1 MRPTRIRE
9 IKMKKTLLVVSAL
22 SVALASQAQILKPKS
37 ELVGIGDPAPV
48 MFTCDGKGRM
58 YNYLD
63 TDEKRVK
70 IYDENL
76 DVEKEFDLVLPNME
90 TYAVTKYREPL
101 WKNMSQFDKVV
112 DHTVYPDVNHA
123 VYPTA
128 VENMTVDLIRDDMNF
143 LCRNI
148 YNGEPLF
155 GKEAVITETS
165 RTATSVSF
173 DISVNK
179 DSLELSWD
187 YNGKLTG
194 HYYIGQITYSLVDSL
209 ALSGDRQ
216 QCGKYSGTLKY
227 YGSSLTGAW
236 KEAPEKSD
244 VRSFDVSAL
253 VLRYYDM
260 TSPYECSNFYI
271 TQNLFNADK
280 AYEYVVPICQQSVE
294 RTNETDRDGD
304 GEVDQIVTWYDYACP
319 GFKIMQDN
327 GNVVAT
333 VMFDEGYILNRYDRH
348 LSFVHFENKNYIV
361 AEVMKTGSD
370 DKTESASIFYAITP
384 GDAASIK
391 AVRTERTG
399 LKATPELARKNEMVV
414 VDFRGIENAKLLSV
428 VNGNGQTVM
437 QTPVAN
443 GQTSYRLN
451 TSNLPAGLYVVKV
464 DNGKRMT
471 ESCKIVVR

>member
-1 MRPTRIRE
+1 
-9 IKMKKTLLVVSAL
+9 MKKTLLVVSAL

-37 ELVGIGDPAPV
+37 ELGDMRSPV
-48 MFTCDGKGRM
+48 PVPGMFTCDGKSRM
-58 YNYLD
+58 SNYLHG
-63 TDEKRVK
+63 EKSVK

-76 DVEKEFDLVLPNME
+76 DVEKEFDLVLPNVE

-101 WKNMSQFDKVV
+101 WKNMPQFDKVV
-112 DHTVYPDVNHA
+112 DFAIDPIAIEDM
-123 VYPTA
+123 TA
-128 VENMTVDLIRDDMNF
+128 DRIRDLRTNDGYYV
-143 LCRNI
+143 L
-148 YNGEPLF
+148 L

-179 DSLELSWD
+179 DSLELSTD

-194 HYYIGQITYSLVDSL
+194 HYYIGKITYSLVDTL
-209 ALSGDRQ
+209 LLNGDRQ
-216 QCGKYSGTLKY
+216 QFGKYSGTLKY

-244 VRSFDVSAL
+244 VRSFDVEAL
-253 VLRYYDM
+253 DLMYSDM
-260 TSPYECSNFYI
+260 VSPCEESYFLI

-294 RTNETDRDGD
+294 GTNETDLDGD
-304 GEVDQIVTWYDYACP
+304 GEVDQIVTWYGYACP

-333 VMFDEGYILNRYDRH
+333 VMFDEGYILNRYDRY
-348 LSFVHFENKNYIV
+348 LNFVHFENKNYIV
-361 AEVMKTGSD
+361 ANVQKTGSD
-370 DKTESASIFYAITP
+370 GETEHASIFYAIAP

-414 VDFRGIENAKLLSV
+414 VDFSTIENAKLLSV

-437 QTPVAN
+437 QVPVAN

>member
-37 ELVGIGDPAPV
+37 VLGDMKVPV
-48 MFTCDGKGRM
+48 SVPGMFTCDGKSRM
-58 YNYLD
+58 SNYLD
-63 TDEKRVK
+63 YNEKNVK
-70 IYDENL
+70 VYNEDLE
-76 DVEKEFDLVLPNME
+76 VEKEFDLVLPNAQS
-90 TYAVTKYREPL
+90 YAVTKYRELL
-101 WKNMSQFDKVV
+101 WKNMPQFDKVV
-112 DHTVYPDVNHA
+112 DYAGDPIAIEKV
-123 VYPTA
+123 
-128 VENMTVDLIRDDMNF
+128 TVDLIRDMTELNE
-143 LCRNI
+143 
-148 YNGEPLF
+148 YYEPRKIF

-179 DSLELSWD
+179 DSLEVSKD

-194 HYYIGQITYSLVDSL
+194 HYYIGKITYTLGDTLVS
-209 ALSGDRQ
+209 SGDRVP
-216 QCGKYSGTLKY
+216 CGKYSGTLKY
-227 YGSSLTGAW
+227 YGPSLTGAW
-236 KEAPEKSD
+236 KEDPEKSD
-244 VRSFDVSAL
+244 ERSFEIRPINL
-253 VLRYYDM
+253 YYYDM
-260 TSPYECSNFYI
+260 ASLYDDGYFLI

-280 AYEYVVPICQQSVE
+280 AYEYVVPICQLSVE
-294 RTNETDRDGD
+294 RTVETDLDGD
-304 GEVDQIVTWYDYACP
+304 GEVDQITTWYGCDYP

-327 GNVVAT
+327 GNVFAT
-333 VMFDEGYILNRYDRH
+333 IMFDEGYRFNSYSMGTDQA
-348 LSFVHFENKNYIV
+348 LSLVHFENKDYIV
-361 AEVMKTGSD
+361 AEVEKTGSD
-370 DKTESASIFYAITP
+370 GKTESASIFYAITP
-384 GDAASIK
+384 GDASSIK

-399 LKATPELARKNEMVV
+399 LKATPEFARKNEMVV
-414 VDFRGIENAKLLSV
+414 VDFSTIENAKLLSV

>member
-1 MRPTRIRE
+1 MCPTRIRE

-37 ELVGIGDPAPV
+37 VLGDMSEPV
-48 MFTCDGKGRM
+48 AVPGMFTCDGKSRM
-58 YNYLD
+58 SNYLD
-63 TDEKRVK
+63 YDEKNVK
-70 IYDENL
+70 VYNEDLE
-76 DVEKEFDLVLPNME
+76 VEKEFDLVLPNAE
-90 TYAVTKYREPL
+90 TYAMTKYRELL
-101 WKNMSQFDKVV
+101 WKNMPQFDKVV
-112 DHTVYPDVNHA
+112 DYAGGPIAIEKV
-123 VYPTA
+123 
-128 VENMTVDLIRDDMNF
+128 TVDLIRDMAELNE
-143 LCRNI
+143 
-148 YNGEPLF
+148 YYEPRKIF

-179 DSLELSWD
+179 DSLEVSKD

-209 ALSGDRQ
+209 TLSGDRQ

-227 YGSSLTGAW
+227 YGPSLTGAW

-244 VRSFDVSAL
+244 VRSFEISPL
-253 VLRYYDM
+253 KLYYYDM
-260 TSPYECSNFYI
+260 ASLYDDGHFLI

-280 AYEYVVPICQQSVE
+280 AYEYVVPICQQSVV
-294 RTNETDRDGD
+294 RTEETDLDGD
-304 GEVDQIVTWYDYACP
+304 GEADQITTWYGCDYP

-333 VMFDEGYILNRYDRH
+333 IMLDEGYSLNTYD
-348 LSFVHFENKNYIV
+348 SDFTFVHFENKNYIV
-361 AEVMKTGSD
+361 ANVQKAGND
-370 DKTESASIFYAITP
+370 GKTEYASVFYAITP

-414 VDFRGIENAKLLSV
+414 VDFSTIENAKLLSV

-437 QTPVAN
+437 QVPVAN

>member
-9 IKMKKTLLVVSAL
+9 IKMEKTLLVVSAL
-22 SVALASQAQILKPKS
+22 SVALASQAQILKPES
-37 ELVGIGDPAPV
+37 VLGDMRVPV
-48 MFTCDGKGRM
+48 PVPGMFTCDGKSRM
-58 YNYLD
+58 SNYLD
-63 TDEKRVK
+63 YNEKNVK
-70 IYDENL
+70 VYNEDLE
-76 DVEKEFDLVLPNME
+76 VEKEFDLVLPNAQS
-90 TYAVTKYREPL
+90 YAVTKYREL
-101 WKNMSQFDKVV
+101 SWKNMPQFDLVV
-112 DHTVYPDVNHA
+112 DYEVNPYA
-123 VYPTA
+123 IEDATA
-128 VENMTVDLIRDDMNF
+128 DRIRNDMNY
-143 LCRNI
+143 LYGYSGN
-148 YNGEPLF
+148 PLF

-179 DSLELSWD
+179 DSLIVSTD

-194 HYYIGQITYSLVDSL
+194 HYYIGQITYSLVNSDSL
-209 ALSGDRQ
+209 RQ

-227 YGSSLTGAW
+227 YGPSLTGAW
-236 KEAPEKSD
+236 KEDPEKSNE
-244 VRSFDVSAL
+244 RSFEIRPL
-253 VLRYYDM
+253 KLHYYDM
-260 TSPYECSNFYI
+260 ASLYDGDHFLI

-294 RTNETDRDGD
+294 STTETDRDGD
-304 GEVDQIVTWYDYACP
+304 GEPDQIVTWYGCTYP

-333 VMFDEGYILNRYDRH
+333 IMLDEGYSLNTYD
-348 LSFVHFENKNYIV
+348 SDFTFVHFENKNYIV
-361 AEVMKTGSD
+361 ANVQKAGSD
-370 DKTESASIFYAITP
+370 GETEYASIFYAITP

-399 LKATPELARKNEMVV
+399 LKATPEFARKSEMVV

-437 QTPVAN
+437 QAPVAN

>member
-1 MRPTRIRE
+1 
-9 IKMKKTLLVVSAL
+9 MKKTLLVVSAL

-37 ELVGIGDPAPV
+37 ELGDMRSPV
-48 MFTCDGKGRM
+48 PVPGMFTCDGKSRM
-58 YNYLD
+58 SNYLD
-63 TDEKRVK
+63 HGEKSVK

-90 TYAVTKYREPL
+90 TYSVTKYRELL
-101 WKNMSQFDKVV
+101 WKNMPQFDMVV
-112 DHTVYPDVNHA
+112 DFVGS
-123 VYPTA
+123 PTA
-128 VENMTVDLIRDDMNF
+128 IENMTADQIRDNMNY
-143 LCRNI
+143 I
-148 YNGEPLF
+148 YGYENPDGLRGLF
-155 GKEAVITETS
+155 GKEAVLTETS

-179 DSLELSWD
+179 DSLEVSRD

-209 ALSGDRQ
+209 TLSGDRQ

-227 YGSSLTGAW
+227 YGPSLTGAW

-244 VRSFDVSAL
+244 VRSFDVEAL
-253 VLRYYDM
+253 DLMYSDM
-260 TSPYECSNFYI
+260 VSPCEDSYFLI

-294 RTNETDRDGD
+294 RTNETDLDGD
-304 GEVDQIVTWYDYACP
+304 GEVDQIVTWYGYACP

-327 GNVVAT
+327 GNVFAT
-333 VMFDEGYILNRYDRH
+333 IMFDEGYILNRYDGY
-348 LSFVHFENKNYIV
+348 LNFVHFENKNYIV
-361 AEVMKTGSD
+361 ANVQKTGSD
-370 DKTESASIFYAITP
+370 GETEYASIFYAIAP

-399 LKATPELARKNEMVV
+399 LKATPEFARKNEMVV

>member
-1 MRPTRIRE
+1 
-9 IKMKKTLLVVSAL
+9 MKKTLLVVSAL
-22 SVALASQAQILKPKS
+22 SVALASQAQILKPES
-37 ELVGIGDPAPV
+37 VLGDMRVPV
-48 MFTCDGKGRM
+48 PVPGMFTCDGKSRM
-58 YNYLD
+58 SNYLD
-63 TDEKRVK
+63 HNEKNVK
-70 IYDENL
+70 VYNEDLE
-76 DVEKEFDLVLPNME
+76 VEKEFDLVLPNAQS
-90 TYAVTKYREPL
+90 YAVTKYRELL
-101 WKNMSQFDKVV
+101 WKNMPQFDMVV
-112 DHTVYPDVNHA
+112 DYAGAPIAIEKV
-123 VYPTA
+123 
-128 VENMTVDLIRDDMNF
+128 TVDLIRDLAELNE
-143 LCRNI
+143 
-148 YNGEPLF
+148 YYEPRKIF

-179 DSLELSWD
+179 DSLEVSKD

-209 ALSGDRQ
+209 TSSGDRQ

-227 YGSSLTGAW
+227 YGPSLTGAW
-236 KEAPEKSD
+236 KEDPEKSD
-244 VRSFDVSAL
+244 ERSFEIRPINL
-253 VLRYYDM
+253 YYYDM
-260 TSPYECSNFYI
+260 ASLYDDGHFLI

-280 AYEYVVPICQQSVE
+280 AYEYVVPICQLSVE
-294 RTNETDRDGD
+294 RTTETDSDGD
-304 GEVDQIVTWYDYACP
+304 GEPDLIVTWYGCTYP

-333 VMFDEGYILNRYDRH
+333 IMLDEGYSLNTYD
-348 LSFVHFENKNYIV
+348 SDFTFVHFENKNYIV
-361 AEVMKTGSD
+361 ANVEKAGSD
-370 DKTESASIFYAITP
+370 GKTEYASIFYAITP

>member
-37 ELVGIGDPAPV
+37 KLDGVGVPV
-48 MFTCDGKGRM
+48 PGMFTCDGKSRM
-58 YNYLD
+58 SDYLD
-63 TDEKRVK
+63 YGEKSVETSAK

-76 DVEKEFDLVLPNME
+76 DVEKEFDLVRTNVE
-90 TYAVTKYREPL
+90 RYSVTKYRELL
-101 WKNMSQFDKVV
+101 WKNMPQFDRVV
-112 DHTVYPDVNHA
+112 DYA

-128 VENMTVDLIRDDMNF
+128 IENVTADLIREMPESNEW
-143 LCRNI
+143 
-148 YNGEPLF
+148 YEPKIF

-179 DSLELSWD
+179 DSLEVSKD

-209 ALSGDRQ
+209 TLSGDRQ

-227 YGSSLTGAW
+227 YGPSLTGAW
-236 KEAPEKSD
+236 KEAPEKNNVQSY
-244 VRSFDVSAL
+244 DVSAL
-253 VLRYYDM
+253 DLWYRDM
-260 TSPYECSNFYI
+260 VSPYDDSYFLI

-280 AYEYVVPICQQSVE
+280 AYEYVVPVCQQSVE
-294 RTNETDRDGD
+294 STNEIDADGD
-304 GEVDQIVTWYDYACP
+304 GEVDQIVTWYGYTCP

-327 GNVVAT
+327 GNVLAT
-333 VMFDEGYILNRYDRH
+333 IMFDEGYRFNNYSVGGGDRA
-348 LSFVHFENKNYIV
+348 LSLVHFENKDYIV
-361 AEVMKTGSD
+361 AEVEKTGSNGE
-370 DKTESASIFYAITP
+370 TEYASIFYAITP
-384 GDAASIK
+384 GDASSIK

-399 LKATPELARKNEMVV
+399 LKATPEFARKSEMVV
-414 VDFRGIENAKLLSV
+414 VDFSTIENAKLLSV

-437 QTPVAN
+437 QAPVAN

>member
-1 MRPTRIRE
+1 
-9 IKMKKTLLVVSAL
+9 MKKTLLVVSAL
-22 SVALASQAQILKPKS
+22 SVALASQAQILKPES
-37 ELVGIGDPAPV
+37 VLGDMRVPV
-48 MFTCDGKGRM
+48 PVPGMFTCDGKSRM
-58 YNYLD
+58 SNYLD
-63 TDEKRVK
+63 HNEKNVK
-70 IYDENL
+70 VYNEDLE
-76 DVEKEFDLVLPNME
+76 VEKEFDLVLPNAQS
-90 TYAVTKYREPL
+90 YAVTKYRELL
-101 WKNMSQFDKVV
+101 WKNMPQFDKVV
-112 DHTVYPDVNHA
+112 DYA
-123 VYPTA
+123 VDPIA
-128 VENMTVDLIRDDMNF
+128 IEKVTVDLIRDMTEFDEYYGGS
-143 LCRNI
+143 LR
-148 YNGEPLF
+148 LF

-179 DSLELSWD
+179 DSLEVSKD
-187 YNGKLTG
+187 YGSGKLKG
-194 HYYIGQITYSLVDSL
+194 HYYIGQITYTLVDSL
-209 ALSGDRQ
+209 TLSGDRQ

-227 YGSSLTGAW
+227 YGPSLTGAW
-236 KEAPEKSD
+236 KEDPEKSD
-244 VRSFDVSAL
+244 ERSFEIRPISL
-253 VLRYYDM
+253 YYYDM
-260 TSPYECSNFYI
+260 ASLYDDGHFLI

-280 AYEYVVPICQQSVE
+280 AYEYVVPICQLSVE
-294 RTNETDRDGD
+294 RTTETDSDGD
-304 GEVDQIVTWYDYACP
+304 GEPDQIVTWYGCTYP

-333 VMFDEGYILNRYDRH
+333 IMLDEGYSLNTYD
-348 LSFVHFENKNYIV
+348 SDFTFVHFENKNYIV
-361 AEVMKTGSD
+361 ANVQKAGND
-370 DKTESASIFYAITP
+370 GKTEFASVFYAITP

-399 LKATPELARKNEMVV
+399 LKATPEFARKNEMVV

>member
-37 ELVGIGDPAPV
+37 VLGDMKVPV
-48 MFTCDGKGRM
+48 SVPGMFTCDGKSRM
-58 YNYLD
+58 SNYLD
-63 TDEKRVK
+63 YNEKNVK
-70 IYDENL
+70 VYNEDLE
-76 DVEKEFDLVLPNME
+76 VEKEFDLVLPNAQS
-90 TYAVTKYREPL
+90 YAVTKYRELL
-101 WKNMSQFDKVV
+101 WKNMPQFDMVV
-112 DHTVYPDVNHA
+112 DYAFDPVAIENV
-123 VYPTA
+123 TA
-128 VENMTVDLIRDDMNF
+128 DQIRDDMNYRYEYENPAG
-143 LCRNI
+143 LRR
-148 YNGEPLF
+148 LF

-179 DSLELSWD
+179 DSLVLSTD

-194 HYYIGQITYSLVDSL
+194 HYYIGKITYSLGDSL
-209 ALSGDRQ
+209 MSSGVRVP
-216 QCGKYSGTLKY
+216 CGKYSGILKY
-227 YGSSLTGAW
+227 YGPSLTGAW
-236 KEAPEKSD
+236 KEDPEKSD
-244 VRSFDVSAL
+244 ERSFEIGPINL
-253 VLRYYDM
+253 YYYDM
-260 TSPYECSNFYI
+260 ASLYDDGHFLI

-280 AYEYVVPICQQSVE
+280 AYEYVVPICQQSVV
-294 RTNETDRDGD
+294 RTEETDLDGD
-304 GEVDQIVTWYDYACP
+304 GEADQITTWYGCDYP

-333 VMFDEGYILNRYDRH
+333 IMLDEGYSLNTYD
-348 LSFVHFENKNYIV
+348 SDFTFVHFENKNYIV
-361 AEVMKTGSD
+361 ANVQKAGND
-370 DKTESASIFYAITP
+370 GKTEYASVFYAITP

-399 LKATPELARKNEMVV
+399 LKATPEFARKNEMVV

>member
-37 ELVGIGDPAPV
+37 GLGGVGVPV
-48 MFTCDGKGRM
+48 PGMFTCDGKSRM
-58 YNYLD
+58 SNYLD
-63 TDEKRVK
+63 YDEKSVK

-90 TYAVTKYREPL
+90 TYSVTKYRELL
-101 WKNMSQFDKVV
+101 WKNMPQFDKVV
-112 DHTVYPDVNHA
+112 DFVIDPIAIERV
-123 VYPTA
+123 TA
-128 VENMTVDLIRDDMNF
+128 DQIRDLRTNDGYYV
-143 LCRNI
+143 L
-148 YNGEPLF
+148 L

-179 DSLELSWD
+179 DSLELSTD

-194 HYYIGQITYSLVDSL
+194 HYYIGKITYSLVDTL
-209 ALSGDRQ
+209 LLNGDRQ

-227 YGSSLTGAW
+227 YGASLTGAW
-236 KEAPEKSD
+236 KEAPEKGD
-244 VRSFDVSAL
+244 VKRYNVEAL
-253 VLRYYDM
+253 NLYYCDM
-260 TSPYECSNFYI
+260 LSPYDDSHFLI

-280 AYEYVVPICQQSVE
+280 AYEYVAPICQQSVE
-294 RTNETDRDGD
+294 RTNETDLDGD
-304 GEVDQIVTWYDYACP
+304 GEVDQIVTWYGCTYP

-333 VMFDEGYILNRYDRH
+333 VMFDDGYILDRYNRYLD
-348 LSFVHFENKNYIV
+348 FVHFENKNYIV
-361 AEVMKTGSD
+361 ASVEKTVGD
-370 DKTESASIFYAITP
+370 GKTENASIFYAIAP

-399 LKATPELARKNEMVV
+399 LKATPEFARKNEMVV
-414 VDFRGIENAKLLSV
+414 VDFSTIENAKLLSV

>member
-22 SVALASQAQILKPKS
+22 SVALASQAQILKPES
-37 ELVGIGDPAPV
+37 VLGDMRVPV
-48 MFTCDGKGRM
+48 PVPGMFTCDGKSRM
-58 YNYLD
+58 SNYLD
-63 TDEKRVK
+63 HNEKNVK
-70 IYDENL
+70 VYNEDLE
-76 DVEKEFDLVLPNME
+76 VEKEFDLVLPNAQS
-90 TYAVTKYREPL
+90 YAVTKYRELL
-101 WKNMSQFDKVV
+101 WKNMPQFDKVV
-112 DHTVYPDVNHA
+112 DYA
-123 VYPTA
+123 VDPIA
-128 VENMTVDLIRDDMNF
+128 IEKVTVDLIRDMTEFDEYYGGS
-143 LCRNI
+143 LR
-148 YNGEPLF
+148 LF

-179 DSLELSWD
+179 DSLEVSKD
-187 YNGKLTG
+187 YGSGKLKG
-194 HYYIGQITYSLVDSL
+194 HYYIGQITYTLVDSL
-209 ALSGDRQ
+209 TLSGDRQ

-227 YGSSLTGAW
+227 YGPSLTGAW
-236 KEAPEKSD
+236 KEDPEKSD
-244 VRSFDVSAL
+244 ERSFKIRPISL
-253 VLRYYDM
+253 YYYDM
-260 TSPYECSNFYI
+260 ASLYDDGHFLI

-280 AYEYVVPICQQSVE
+280 AYEYVVPICQLSVE
-294 RTNETDRDGD
+294 RTTETDSDGD
-304 GEVDQIVTWYDYACP
+304 GEPDQIVTWYGCTYP

-333 VMFDEGYILNRYDRH
+333 IMLDEGYSLNTYD
-348 LSFVHFENKNYIV
+348 SDFTFVHFENKNYIV
-361 AEVMKTGSD
+361 ANVQKAGNDGKIEF
-370 DKTESASIFYAITP
+370 ASVFYAITP

-399 LKATPELARKNEMVV
+399 LKATPEFARKNEMVV

>member
-37 ELVGIGDPAPV
+37 KLDGVGVPV
-48 MFTCDGKGRM
+48 PGTFTCDGKSRM
-58 YNYLD
+58 SNYLD
-63 TDEKRVK
+63 FGEKSVK

-76 DVEKEFDLVLPNME
+76 DVEKEFDLVRTNVE
-90 TYAVTKYREPL
+90 KYSVTKYRELL
-101 WKNMSQFDKVV
+101 WKNMPQFDKVV
-112 DHTVYPDVNHA
+112 DSA

-128 VENMTVDLIRDDMNF
+128 IEKVTVDLIREMYELNE
-143 LCRNI
+143 
-148 YNGEPLF
+148 YNEPRRLF

-179 DSLELSWD
+179 DSLEVSKD
-187 YNGKLTG
+187 YGSGKLTG

-209 ALSGDRQ
+209 TSSGDRQ

-227 YGSSLTGAW
+227 YGPSLTGAW
-236 KEAPEKSD
+236 KEAPEKNNVQSY
-244 VRSFDVSAL
+244 DVSAL
-253 VLRYYDM
+253 DLCYSDM
-260 TSPYECSNFYI
+260 VSPYEDRYFLI

-294 RTNETDRDGD
+294 RTDETDSDGD
-304 GEVDQIVTWYDYACP
+304 GEADQIETWYGYACP

-327 GNVVAT
+327 GNVLAT
-333 VMFDEGYILNRYDRH
+333 IMFDEGYRFNSYSIGGGFRV
-348 LSFVHFENKNYIV
+348 LSLVHFENKNYIV
-361 AEVMKTGSD
+361 AEVEKTGSD
-370 DKTESASIFYAITP
+370 GKTEYASIFYAITP

>member
-37 ELVGIGDPAPV
+37 GLGGVGVPV
-48 MFTCDGKGRM
+48 PGMFTCDGKSRM
-58 YNYLD
+58 SNYLD
-63 TDEKRVK
+63 YDEKSVK

-90 TYAVTKYREPL
+90 TYSVTKYRELL
-101 WKNMSQFDKVV
+101 WKNMPQFDKVV
-112 DHTVYPDVNHA
+112 DFVIDPIAIERV
-123 VYPTA
+123 TA
-128 VENMTVDLIRDDMNF
+128 DQIRDLRTNDGYYV
-143 LCRNI
+143 L
-148 YNGEPLF
+148 L

-179 DSLELSWD
+179 DSLELSTD

-194 HYYIGQITYSLVDSL
+194 HYYIGKITYSLVDTL
-209 ALSGDRQ
+209 LLNGDRQ

-227 YGSSLTGAW
+227 YGASLTGAW
-236 KEAPEKSD
+236 KEAPEKGD
-244 VRSFDVSAL
+244 VKRYNVEAL
-253 VLRYYDM
+253 NLYYCDM
-260 TSPYECSNFYI
+260 LSPYDDSRFLI

-280 AYEYVVPICQQSVE
+280 AYEYVAPICQQSVE
-294 RTNETDRDGD
+294 RTEESDLDGD
-304 GEVDQIVTWYDYACP
+304 GEVDQIVTWYGCTYP

-333 VMFDEGYILNRYDRH
+333 VMFDDGYILDRYNRYLD
-348 LSFVHFENKNYIV
+348 FVHFENKNYIV
-361 AEVMKTGSD
+361 AGVEKTVGD
-370 DKTESASIFYAITP
+370 GKTESASIFYAIAP

-399 LKATPELARKNEMVV
+399 LKATPEFARKNEMVV
-414 VDFRGIENAKLLSV
+414 VDFSTIENAKLLSV

>member
-1 MRPTRIRE
+1 
-9 IKMKKTLLVVSAL
+9 MKKTLLVVSAL
-22 SVALASQAQILKPKS
+22 SVALASQAQILKLES
-37 ELVGIGDPAPV
+37 VLGDMRVPV
-48 MFTCDGKGRM
+48 PVPGMFTCDGKSRM
-58 YNYLD
+58 SNYLD
-63 TDEKRVK
+63 HNEKNVK
-70 IYDENL
+70 VYNEDLE
-76 DVEKEFDLVLPNME
+76 VEKEFDLVLPNAQS
-90 TYAVTKYREPL
+90 YAVTKYRELL
-101 WKNMSQFDKVV
+101 WKNMPQFDMVV
-112 DHTVYPDVNHA
+112 DYAFDPVAIENV
-123 VYPTA
+123 TA
-128 VENMTVDLIRDDMNF
+128 DQIRDDMNYRYEYENPAG
-143 LCRNI
+143 LRR
-148 YNGEPLF
+148 LF

-179 DSLELSWD
+179 DSLVLSTD

-194 HYYIGQITYSLVDSL
+194 HYYIGKITYSLGDSL
-209 ALSGDRQ
+209 MSSGVRVP
-216 QCGKYSGTLKY
+216 CGKYSGILKY
-227 YGSSLTGAW
+227 YGPSLTGAW
-236 KEAPEKSD
+236 KEDPEKSD
-244 VRSFDVSAL
+244 ERSFEIRPINL
-253 VLRYYDM
+253 YYYDM
-260 TSPYECSNFYI
+260 ASLYDDGHFLI

-280 AYEYVVPICQQSVE
+280 AYEYVVPICQQSVV
-294 RTNETDRDGD
+294 RTEETDLDGD
-304 GEVDQIVTWYDYACP
+304 GEADQITTWYGCDYP

-333 VMFDEGYILNRYDRH
+333 IMLDEGYSLNTYD
-348 LSFVHFENKNYIV
+348 SDFTFVHFENKNYIV
-361 AEVMKTGSD
+361 ANVQKAGND
-370 DKTESASIFYAITP
+370 GKTEYASVFYAITP

-399 LKATPELARKNEMVV
+399 LKATPEFARKNEMVV

-437 QTPVAN
+437 QAPVAN

>member
-37 ELVGIGDPAPV
+37 KLDGVGVPV
-48 MFTCDGKGRM
+48 PGMFTCDGKSRM
-58 YNYLD
+58 SNNLEFG
-63 TDEKRVK
+63 EKSVK

-90 TYAVTKYREPL
+90 TYSVTKYRELL
-101 WKNMSQFDKVV
+101 WKNMPQFDKVV
-112 DHTVYPDVNHA
+112 DFVGS
-123 VYPTA
+123 PTA
-128 VENMTVDLIRDDMNF
+128 IENVTADWIRDITELNE
-143 LCRNI
+143 
-148 YNGEPLF
+148 YYEPRKIF

-179 DSLELSWD
+179 DSLEVSKD
-187 YNGKLTG
+187 YGSGKLTG
-194 HYYIGQITYSLVDSL
+194 HYYIGQITYSLVDTL
-209 ALSGDRQ
+209 TLSGDRQ

-227 YGSSLTGAW
+227 YGPSLTGAW
-236 KEAPEKSD
+236 KEAPEKSNVQSYD
-244 VRSFDVSAL
+244 VRAL
-253 VLRYYDM
+253 NLYYCDM
-260 TSPYECSNFYI
+260 LSPYDDSHFLI

-294 RTNETDRDGD
+294 RTDETDSDGD
-304 GEVDQIVTWYDYACP
+304 GEVDQIVTWYGCTYP

-361 AEVMKTGSD
+361 AEVEKTGSD
-370 DKTESASIFYAITP
+370 GETEYVSIFYAITP

-399 LKATPELARKNEMVV
+399 LKATPEFARKNEMVV

>member
-22 SVALASQAQILKPKS
+22 SVALASQAQILKPES
-37 ELVGIGDPAPV
+37 VLGGGMITPV
-48 MFTCDGKGRM
+48 PVPGMFTCDGKSRM
-58 YNYLD
+58 SNYLD
-63 TDEKRVK
+63 YDEKNVK
-70 IYDENL
+70 VYNEDLE
-76 DVEKEFDLVLPNME
+76 VEKEFDLVLPNAQ
-90 TYAVTKYREPL
+90 TYAVTKYRELL
-101 WKNMSQFDKVV
+101 WKNMPQFDKVV
-112 DHTVYPDVNHA
+112 DYEFNPNAIENV
-123 VYPTA
+123 TA
-128 VENMTVDLIRDDMNF
+128 DLIRDDMNY
-143 LCRNI
+143 L
-148 YNGEPLF
+148 YGYYGKPLF

-179 DSLELSWD
+179 DSLEVSTD

-194 HYYIGQITYSLVDSL
+194 HYYIGQITYSLVNSDSL
-209 ALSGDRQ
+209 RQ

-227 YGSSLTGAW
+227 YGPSLTGAW
-236 KEAPEKSD
+236 KEAPEKSNEQ
-244 VRSFDVSAL
+244 SFEIRPL
-253 VLRYYDM
+253 KMCYYDM
-260 TSPYECSNFYI
+260 ASLFDESDFLI

-294 RTNETDRDGD
+294 RTDETDIDGD
-304 GEVDQIVTWYDYACP
+304 GEVDQIVTWYGCAYP

-327 GNVVAT
+327 GNVLAT
-333 VMFDEGYILNRYDRH
+333 IMFDEENRFDSYLIGGGQA
-348 LSFVHFENKNYIV
+348 LSLVHFENKNYIV
-361 AEVMKTGSD
+361 ANVEKAGSNGE
-370 DKTESASIFYAITP
+370 KERACIFYAITP
-384 GDAASIK
+384 GDASSIK

-399 LKATPELARKNEMVV
+399 VKATPEFARKSEMVV

>member
-1 MRPTRIRE
+1 
-9 IKMKKTLLVVSAL
+9 MKKTLLVVSAL

-37 ELVGIGDPAPV
+37 GLGGVGVPV
-48 MFTCDGKGRM
+48 PGMFTCDGKSRM
-58 YNYLD
+58 SNYLD
-63 TDEKRVK
+63 YDEKSVK

-90 TYAVTKYREPL
+90 TYSVTKYREPL
-101 WKNMSQFDKVV
+101 WKNMPQFDKVV
-112 DHTVYPDVNHA
+112 DFVIDPIAIERV
-123 VYPTA
+123 TA
-128 VENMTVDLIRDDMNF
+128 DQIRDLRTNDGYYV
-143 LCRNI
+143 L
-148 YNGEPLF
+148 L

-179 DSLELSWD
+179 DSLELSTD

-194 HYYIGQITYSLVDSL
+194 HYYIGKITYSLVDTL
-209 ALSGDRQ
+209 LLNGDRQ

-227 YGSSLTGAW
+227 YGASLTGAW
-236 KEAPEKSD
+236 KEAPEKGD
-244 VRSFDVSAL
+244 VKRYDVEAL
-253 VLRYYDM
+253 NLYYCDM
-260 TSPYECSNFYI
+260 LSPYDDSHFLI

-280 AYEYVVPICQQSVE
+280 AYEYVAPICQQSVE
-294 RTNETDRDGD
+294 RTNETDLDGD
-304 GEVDQIVTWYDYACP
+304 GEVDQIVTWYGCTYP

-333 VMFDEGYILNRYDRH
+333 VMFDDGYILNRYNRYLD
-348 LSFVHFENKNYIV
+348 FVHFENKNYIV
-361 AEVMKTGSD
+361 AGVEKTVGD
-370 DKTESASIFYAITP
+370 GKTENASIFYAIAP

-414 VDFRGIENAKLLSV
+414 VDFSTIENAKLLSV

-437 QTPVAN
+437 QAPVAN

>member
-37 ELVGIGDPAPV
+37 GLGGVGVPV
-48 MFTCDGKGRM
+48 PGMFTCDGKSRM
-58 YNYLD
+58 SNYLD
-63 TDEKRVK
+63 YDEKSVK

-90 TYAVTKYREPL
+90 TYSVTKYRELL
-101 WKNMSQFDKVV
+101 WKNMPQFDKVV
-112 DHTVYPDVNHA
+112 DFVIDPIAIERV
-123 VYPTA
+123 TA
-128 VENMTVDLIRDDMNF
+128 DQIRDLRTNDGYYV
-143 LCRNI
+143 L
-148 YNGEPLF
+148 L

-179 DSLELSWD
+179 DSLELSTD

-194 HYYIGQITYSLVDSL
+194 HYYIGKITYSLVDTL
-209 ALSGDRQ
+209 LLNGDRQ

-227 YGSSLTGAW
+227 YGASLTGAW
-236 KEAPEKSD
+236 KEAPEKGD
-244 VRSFDVSAL
+244 VKRYNVEAL
-253 VLRYYDM
+253 NLYYCDM
-260 TSPYECSNFYI
+260 LSPYDDSHFLI

-280 AYEYVVPICQQSVE
+280 AYEYVAPICQQSVE
-294 RTNETDRDGD
+294 RTNETDLDGD
-304 GEVDQIVTWYDYACP
+304 GEVDQIVTWYGCTYP

-333 VMFDEGYILNRYDRH
+333 VMFDDGYILNRYNRYLD
-348 LSFVHFENKNYIV
+348 FVHFENKNYIV
-361 AEVMKTGSD
+361 AGVEKTVGD
-370 DKTESASIFYAITP
+370 GKTENASIFYAIAP

-399 LKATPELARKNEMVV
+399 LKATPEFARKNEMVV
-414 VDFRGIENAKLLSV
+414 VDFSTIENAKLLSV

-437 QTPVAN
+437 QAPVAN

>member
-1 MRPTRIRE
+1 
-9 IKMKKTLLVVSAL
+9 MKKTLLVVSAL
-22 SVALASQAQILKPKS
+22 SVALASQAQILKPES
-37 ELVGIGDPAPV
+37 VLGDMRVPV
-48 MFTCDGKGRM
+48 PVPGMFTCDGKSRM
-58 YNYLD
+58 SNGLDYNG
-63 TDEKRVK
+63 KNVK
-70 IYDENL
+70 VYNEDLE
-76 DVEKEFDLVLPNME
+76 VEKEFDLVLPNAQS
-90 TYAVTKYREPL
+90 YAVTKYRELL
-101 WKNMSQFDKVV
+101 WKNMPQFDMVV
-112 DHTVYPDVNHA
+112 DYA
-123 VYPTA
+123 VDPVAIENVTA
-128 VENMTVDLIRDDMNF
+128 DQIRDMTEFDEYYGGS
-143 LCRNI
+143 LR
-148 YNGEPLF
+148 LF

-179 DSLELSWD
+179 DSLEVSKD
-187 YNGKLTG
+187 YGSGKLKA
-194 HYYIGQITYSLVDSL
+194 HYYIGQITYTLVDSL
-209 ALSGDRQ
+209 TLSGDRQ

-227 YGSSLTGAW
+227 YGPSLTGAW
-236 KEAPEKSD
+236 KEDPEKSD
-244 VRSFDVSAL
+244 ERSFEIRPINL
-253 VLRYYDM
+253 YYYDM
-260 TSPYECSNFYI
+260 ASLYDDGHFLI

-280 AYEYVVPICQQSVE
+280 AYEYVVPICQQSVV
-294 RTNETDRDGD
+294 RTEETDLDGD
-304 GEVDQIVTWYDYACP
+304 GEADQITTWYGCDYP

-333 VMFDEGYILNRYDRH
+333 IMLDEGYSLNTYD
-348 LSFVHFENKNYIV
+348 SDFTFVHFENKNYIV
-361 AEVMKTGSD
+361 ANVQKAGSD
-370 DKTESASIFYAITP
+370 GETEYASIFYAITP

-399 LKATPELARKNEMVV
+399 LKATPEFARKNEMVV

>member
-1 MRPTRIRE
+1 
-9 IKMKKTLLVVSAL
+9 MKKTLLVVSAL
-22 SVALASQAQILKPKS
+22 SVALASQAQILKPES
-37 ELVGIGDPAPV
+37 VLGDMRVPV
-48 MFTCDGKGRM
+48 PVPGMFTCDGKSRM
-58 YNYLD
+58 SNYLD
-63 TDEKRVK
+63 HNEKNVK
-70 IYDENL
+70 VYNEDLE
-76 DVEKEFDLVLPNME
+76 VEKEFDLVLPNAQS
-90 TYAVTKYREPL
+90 YAVTKYRELL
-101 WKNMSQFDKVV
+101 WKNMPQFDMVV
-112 DHTVYPDVNHA
+112 DYA
-123 VYPTA
+123 VDPIA
-128 VENMTVDLIRDDMNF
+128 IEKVTVDLIRDMTEFDEYYGGS
-143 LCRNI
+143 LR
-148 YNGEPLF
+148 LF

-179 DSLELSWD
+179 DSLEVSKD
-187 YNGKLTG
+187 YGSGKLKG
-194 HYYIGQITYSLVDSL
+194 HYYIGQITYTLVDSL
-209 ALSGDRQ
+209 TLSGDRQ

-227 YGSSLTGAW
+227 YGPSLTGAW
-236 KEAPEKSD
+236 KEDPEKSD
-244 VRSFDVSAL
+244 ERSFEIRPISL
-253 VLRYYDM
+253 YYYDM
-260 TSPYECSNFYI
+260 ASLYDDGHFLI

-280 AYEYVVPICQQSVE
+280 AYEYVVPICQLSVE
-294 RTNETDRDGD
+294 RTTETDSDGD
-304 GEVDQIVTWYDYACP
+304 GEPDQIVTWYGCTYP

-333 VMFDEGYILNRYDRH
+333 IMLDEGYSLNTYD
-348 LSFVHFENKNYIV
+348 SDFTFVHFENKNYIV
-361 AEVMKTGSD
+361 ANVQKAGND
-370 DKTESASIFYAITP
+370 GKTEFASVFYAITP

-399 LKATPELARKNEMVV
+399 LKATPEFARKNEMVV

-437 QTPVAN
+437 QTSVAN

>member
-22 SVALASQAQILKPKS
+22 SVALASQAQILKPES
-37 ELVGIGDPAPV
+37 VLGDMRVPV
-48 MFTCDGKGRM
+48 PVPGMFTCDGKSRM
-58 YNYLD
+58 SNYLD
-63 TDEKRVK
+63 YNEKNVK
-70 IYDENL
+70 VYNEDLE
-76 DVEKEFDLVLPNME
+76 VEKEFDLVLPNAQS
-90 TYAVTKYREPL
+90 YAVTKYRELL
-101 WKNMSQFDKVV
+101 WKNMPQFDKVV
-112 DHTVYPDVNHA
+112 DYA
-123 VYPTA
+123 VDPIA
-128 VENMTVDLIRDDMNF
+128 IEKVTVDLIRDMTEFDEYYGGS
-143 LCRNI
+143 LR
-148 YNGEPLF
+148 LF

-179 DSLELSWD
+179 DSLEVSKD
-187 YNGKLTG
+187 YGSGKLKG
-194 HYYIGQITYSLVDSL
+194 HYYIGQITYTLVDSL
-209 ALSGDRQ
+209 TLSGDRQ

-227 YGSSLTGAW
+227 YGPSLTGAW
-236 KEAPEKSD
+236 KEDPEKSD
-244 VRSFDVSAL
+244 ERSFEIRPISL
-253 VLRYYDM
+253 YYYDM
-260 TSPYECSNFYI
+260 ASLYDDGHFLI

-280 AYEYVVPICQQSVE
+280 AYEYVVPICQLSVE
-294 RTNETDRDGD
+294 RTTETDSDGD
-304 GEVDQIVTWYDYACP
+304 GEPDQIVTWYGCTYP

-333 VMFDEGYILNRYDRH
+333 IMLDEGYSLNTHD
-348 LSFVHFENKNYIV
+348 SDFTFVHFENKNYIV
-361 AEVMKTGSD
+361 ANVQKAGND
-370 DKTESASIFYAITP
+370 GKTEYASVFYAITP

-399 LKATPELARKNEMVV
+399 LKATPEFARKNEMVV

>member
-37 ELVGIGDPAPV
+37 ELGGVGVPV
-48 MFTCDGKGRM
+48 PGMFTCDGKSRM
-58 YNYLD
+58 SNYLD
-63 TDEKRVK
+63 YDEKSVK

-90 TYAVTKYREPL
+90 TYSVTKYRELL
-101 WKNMSQFDKVV
+101 WKNMPQFDKVV
-112 DHTVYPDVNHA
+112 DFVIDPIAIERV
-123 VYPTA
+123 TA
-128 VENMTVDLIRDDMNF
+128 DQIRYLRTNDGYYV
-143 LCRNI
+143 L
-148 YNGEPLF
+148 L

-179 DSLELSWD
+179 DSLELSTD

-194 HYYIGQITYSLVDSL
+194 HYYIGKITYSLVDTL
-209 ALSGDRQ
+209 LLNGDRQ

-227 YGSSLTGAW
+227 YGASLTGAW
-236 KEAPEKSD
+236 KEAPEKGD
-244 VRSFDVSAL
+244 VKRYDVEAL
-253 VLRYYDM
+253 NLYYCDM
-260 TSPYECSNFYI
+260 LSPYDDSHFLI

-280 AYEYVVPICQQSVE
+280 AYEYVAPICQQSVE
-294 RTNETDRDGD
+294 RTNETDLDGD
-304 GEVDQIVTWYDYACP
+304 GEVDQIVTWYGCTYP

-333 VMFDEGYILNRYDRH
+333 VMFDDGYSLNRYKRYLD
-348 LSFVHFENKNYIV
+348 FVHFENKNYIV
-361 AEVMKTGSD
+361 AGVEKTVGD
-370 DKTESASIFYAITP
+370 GKTENASIFYAIAP

-399 LKATPELARKNEMVV
+399 LKATPEFARKNEMVV
-414 VDFRGIENAKLLSV
+414 VDFSTIENAKLLSV

-443 GQTSYRLN
+443 GQTSYRLS

>member
-22 SVALASQAQILKPKS
+22 SVALASQAQILKPES
-37 ELVGIGDPAPV
+37 VLGGGMITPV
-48 MFTCDGKGRM
+48 PVPGMFTCDGKSRM
-58 YNYLD
+58 SNYLD
-63 TDEKRVK
+63 YNEKNVK
-70 IYDENL
+70 VYNEDLE
-76 DVEKEFDLVLPNME
+76 VEKEFDLVLPNAQ
-90 TYAVTKYREPL
+90 TYAVTKYRELL
-101 WKNMSQFDKVV
+101 WKNMPQFDRVV
-112 DHTVYPDVNHA
+112 DYEFNPNAIENV
-123 VYPTA
+123 TA
-128 VENMTVDLIRDDMNF
+128 DRIRNDMNY
-143 LCRNI
+143 LYGYSGN
-148 YNGEPLF
+148 PLF

-179 DSLELSWD
+179 DSLEVSKD

-194 HYYIGQITYSLVDSL
+194 HYYIGQITYSLVNSDSL
-209 ALSGDRQ
+209 RQ

-227 YGSSLTGAW
+227 YGPSLTGAW
-236 KEAPEKSD
+236 KEAPEKSGEQ
-244 VRSFDVSAL
+244 SFEIRPL
-253 VLRYYDM
+253 KMCYYDM
-260 TSPYECSNFYI
+260 ASLFDESNFLI

-294 RTNETDRDGD
+294 RTDETDIDGD
-304 GEVDQIVTWYDYACP
+304 GEVDQIVTWYGCAYP
-319 GFKIMQDN
+319 GFKIIQDN
-327 GNVVAT
+327 GNVLAT
-333 VMFDEGYILNRYDRH
+333 IMFDEGYRFDSYLIGDGQA
-348 LSFVHFENKNYIV
+348 LSLVHFENKNYIV
-361 AEVMKTGSD
+361 ANVEKAGSNGE
-370 DKTESASIFYAITP
+370 TERACIFYAITP
-384 GDAASIK
+384 GDASSIK

-399 LKATPELARKNEMVV
+399 VKATPEFARKSEMVV

>member
-37 ELVGIGDPAPV
+37 GLGGVGVPV
-48 MFTCDGKGRM
+48 PGMFTCDGKSRM
-58 YNYLD
+58 SNYLD
-63 TDEKRVK
+63 YDEKSVK

-90 TYAVTKYREPL
+90 TYSVTKYRELL
-101 WKNMSQFDKVV
+101 WKNMPQFDKVV
-112 DHTVYPDVNHA
+112 DFVIDPIAIERV
-123 VYPTA
+123 TA
-128 VENMTVDLIRDDMNF
+128 DQIRYLRTNDGYYV
-143 LCRNI
+143 L
-148 YNGEPLF
+148 L

-179 DSLELSWD
+179 DSLELSTD

-194 HYYIGQITYSLVDSL
+194 HYYIGKITYSLVDTL
-209 ALSGDRQ
+209 LLNGDRQ

-227 YGSSLTGAW
+227 YGASLTGAW
-236 KEAPEKSD
+236 KEAPEKGD
-244 VRSFDVSAL
+244 VKRYNVEAL
-253 VLRYYDM
+253 NLYYCDM
-260 TSPYECSNFYI
+260 LSPYDDSRFLI

-280 AYEYVVPICQQSVE
+280 AYEYVAPICQQSVE
-294 RTNETDRDGD
+294 RTEESDLDGD
-304 GEVDQIVTWYDYACP
+304 GEVDQIVTWYGCTYP

-333 VMFDEGYILNRYDRH
+333 VMFDDGYILNRYNRYLD
-348 LSFVHFENKNYIV
+348 FVHFENKNYIV
-361 AEVMKTGSD
+361 AGVEKTVGD
-370 DKTESASIFYAITP
+370 GKTENASIFYAIAP

-399 LKATPELARKNEMVV
+399 LKATPEFARKNEMVV
-414 VDFRGIENAKLLSV
+414 VDFSTIENAKLLSV

>member
-37 ELVGIGDPAPV
+37 VLGDMSEPV
-48 MFTCDGKGRM
+48 AVPGMFTCDGKSRM
-58 YNYLD
+58 SNYLD
-63 TDEKRVK
+63 YNEKNVK
-70 IYDENL
+70 VYNENL
-76 DVEKEFDLVLPNME
+76 EVEKEFDLVLPNAQS
-90 TYAVTKYREPL
+90 YAVTKYREL
-101 WKNMSQFDKVV
+101 SWKNMPQFDLVV
-112 DHTVYPDVNHA
+112 DYEVNPYEIEDA
-123 VYPTA
+123 TA
-128 VENMTVDLIRDDMNF
+128 DRIRNDMNY
-143 LCRNI
+143 LYGYSGN
-148 YNGEPLF
+148 PLF

-179 DSLELSWD
+179 DSLIVSTD

-194 HYYIGQITYSLVDSL
+194 HYYIGQITYSLVNSDSL
-209 ALSGDRQ
+209 RQ

-227 YGSSLTGAW
+227 YGPSLTGAW
-236 KEAPEKSD
+236 KEDPEKSNE
-244 VRSFDVSAL
+244 RSFEIRPL
-253 VLRYYDM
+253 KLHYYDM
-260 TSPYECSNFYI
+260 ASLYDGDHFLI

-294 RTNETDRDGD
+294 STTETDRDGD
-304 GEVDQIVTWYDYACP
+304 GEPDQIVTWYDCTYP

-333 VMFDEGYILNRYDRH
+333 IMLDEGYSLNTYD
-348 LSFVHFENKNYIV
+348 SDFTFVLFENKNYIV
-361 AEVMKTGSD
+361 ANVQKAGSD
-370 DKTESASIFYAITP
+370 GKTEYASIFYAITP

-399 LKATPELARKNEMVV
+399 LKATPELARKSEMVV
-414 VDFRGIENAKLLSV
+414 VDFSTIENAKLLSV

>member
-37 ELVGIGDPAPV
+37 GLGGVGVPV
-48 MFTCDGKGRM
+48 PGMFTCDGKSRM
-58 YNYLD
+58 SNYLD
-63 TDEKRVK
+63 YDEKSVK

-90 TYAVTKYREPL
+90 TYSVTKYRELL
-101 WKNMSQFDKVV
+101 WKNMPQFDKLV
-112 DHTVYPDVNHA
+112 DFVIDPIAIERV
-123 VYPTA
+123 TA
-128 VENMTVDLIRDDMNF
+128 DQIRDLRTNDGYYV
-143 LCRNI
+143 L
-148 YNGEPLF
+148 L

-179 DSLELSWD
+179 DSLELSTD

-194 HYYIGQITYSLVDSL
+194 HYYIGKITYSLVDTL
-209 ALSGDRQ
+209 LLNGDRQ

-227 YGSSLTGAW
+227 YGASLTGAW
-236 KEAPEKSD
+236 KEAPEKGD
-244 VRSFDVSAL
+244 VKRYNVEAL
-253 VLRYYDM
+253 NLYYCDM
-260 TSPYECSNFYI
+260 LSPYDDSHFLI

-280 AYEYVVPICQQSVE
+280 AYEYVAPICQQSVE
-294 RTNETDRDGD
+294 RTNETDLDGD
-304 GEVDQIVTWYDYACP
+304 GEVDQIVTWYGCTYP

-327 GNVVAT
+327 GTVVAT
-333 VMFDEGYILNRYDRH
+333 VMFDDGYILNRYNRYLD
-348 LSFVHFENKNYIV
+348 FVHFENKNYIV
-361 AEVMKTGSD
+361 AGVEKTVGD
-370 DKTESASIFYAITP
+370 GKTENASIFYAIAP

-399 LKATPELARKNEMVV
+399 LKATPEFARKNEMVV
-414 VDFRGIENAKLLSV
+414 VDFSTIENAKLLSV

>member
-9 IKMKKTLLVVSAL
+9 IKMEKTLLVVSAL
-22 SVALASQAQILKPKS
+22 SVALASQAQILKPES
-37 ELVGIGDPAPV
+37 VLGDMRVPV
-48 MFTCDGKGRM
+48 PVPGMFTCDGKSRM
-58 YNYLD
+58 SNYLD
-63 TDEKRVK
+63 HNEKNVK
-70 IYDENL
+70 VYNEDLE
-76 DVEKEFDLVLPNME
+76 VEKEFDLVLPNAQS
-90 TYAVTKYREPL
+90 YAVTKYRELL
-101 WKNMSQFDKVV
+101 WKNMPQFDKVV
-112 DHTVYPDVNHA
+112 DYA
-123 VYPTA
+123 VDPIA
-128 VENMTVDLIRDDMNF
+128 IEKVTVDLIRDMTEFDEYYGGS
-143 LCRNI
+143 LR
-148 YNGEPLF
+148 LF

-179 DSLELSWD
+179 DSLEVSKD
-187 YNGKLTG
+187 YGSGKLKG
-194 HYYIGQITYSLVDSL
+194 HYYIGQITYTLVDSL
-209 ALSGDRQ
+209 TLSGDRQ

-227 YGSSLTGAW
+227 YGPSLTGAW
-236 KEAPEKSD
+236 KEDPEKSD
-244 VRSFDVSAL
+244 ERSFEIRPISL
-253 VLRYYDM
+253 YYYDM
-260 TSPYECSNFYI
+260 ASLYDDGHFLI

-280 AYEYVVPICQQSVE
+280 AYEYVVPICQLSVE
-294 RTNETDRDGD
+294 RTTETDSDGD
-304 GEVDQIVTWYDYACP
+304 GEPDQIVTWYGCTYP

-333 VMFDEGYILNRYDRH
+333 IMLDEGYSLNTYD
-348 LSFVHFENKNYIV
+348 SDFTFVHFENKNYIV
-361 AEVMKTGSD
+361 ANVQKAGND
-370 DKTESASIFYAITP
+370 GKTEFASVFYAITP

-399 LKATPELARKNEMVV
+399 LKATPEFARKNEMVV

>member
-37 ELVGIGDPAPV
+37 ELVGIGDPVPV

-63 TDEKRVK
+63 TGEKSVK

-76 DVEKEFDLVLPNME
+76 DVEKEFDLVLPKAE
-90 TYAVTKYREPL
+90 TYTVTKYRELL
-101 WKNMSQFDKVV
+101 WKNMPQLDKVV
-112 DHTVYPDVNHA
+112 DDA
-123 VYPTA
+123 GYPTA
-128 VENMTVDLIRDDMNF
+128 IENMTADLIREMYELNE
-143 LCRNI
+143 
-148 YNGEPLF
+148 YNEPRRLF

-179 DSLELSWD
+179 DSLEVSRD

-209 ALSGDRQ
+209 TSSGYRQ
-216 QCGKYSGTLKY
+216 QSGKYSGTLKY
-227 YGSSLTGAW
+227 YGPSLTGAW

-244 VRSFDVSAL
+244 VYSFDVSAL
-253 VLRYYDM
+253 VSSYDDM
-260 TSPYECSNFYI
+260 VSHYDCNNFYI

-294 RTNETDRDGD
+294 RTVETDLDGD
-304 GEVDQIVTWYDYACP
+304 GEVDQIVTWYACTYP

-333 VMFDEGYILNRYDRH
+333 IMLDEGYLLNTYATA
-348 LSFVHFENKNYIV
+348 LNFVHFENKNYIV
-361 AEVMKTGSD
+361 ANVYKDGSD
-370 DKTESASIFYAITP
+370 GETECASIFYAITP
-384 GDAASIK
+384 GDASSIK

-399 LKATPELARKNEMVV
+399 VKATPELARKNEMVV

>member
-37 ELVGIGDPAPV
+37 ELGDMGSPV
-48 MFTCDGKGRM
+48 PVPGMFTCDGKSRM
-58 YNYLD
+58 SNYLD
-63 TDEKRVK
+63 HGEKSVK

-90 TYAVTKYREPL
+90 TYSVTKYRELL
-101 WKNMSQFDKVV
+101 WKNMPQFDMVV
-112 DHTVYPDVNHA
+112 DFVGS
-123 VYPTA
+123 PTA
-128 VENMTVDLIRDDMNF
+128 IENMTADQIRDNMNY
-143 LCRNI
+143 I
-148 YNGEPLF
+148 YGYENPDGLRGLF
-155 GKEAVITETS
+155 GKEAVLTETS

-179 DSLELSWD
+179 DSLEVSRD

-209 ALSGDRQ
+209 TLSGDRQ

-227 YGSSLTGAW
+227 YGPSLTGAW

-244 VRSFDVSAL
+244 VRSFDVEAL
-253 VLRYYDM
+253 DLMYSDM
-260 TSPYECSNFYI
+260 VSPCEESYFLI

-294 RTNETDRDGD
+294 RTDETDLDGD
-304 GEVDQIVTWYDYACP
+304 GEVDQIVTWYGYACP

-333 VMFDEGYILNRYDRH
+333 VMFDEGYILNRYDGY
-348 LSFVHFENKNYIV
+348 LNFVHFENKNYIV
-361 AEVMKTGSD
+361 ANVQKTGSD
-370 DKTESASIFYAITP
+370 GETEYASIFYAIAP

-399 LKATPELARKNEMVV
+399 LKATPEFARKNEMVV

>member
-1 MRPTRIRE
+1 
-9 IKMKKTLLVVSAL
+9 MKKTLLVVSAL
-22 SVALASQAQILKPKS
+22 SVALASQAQILKPES
-37 ELVGIGDPAPV
+37 VLSDMRVPV
-48 MFTCDGKGRM
+48 PVPGMFTCDGKSRM
-58 YNYLD
+58 SNYLD
-63 TDEKRVK
+63 HNEKNVK
-70 IYDENL
+70 VYNEDLE
-76 DVEKEFDLVLPNME
+76 VEKEFDLVLPNAQS
-90 TYAVTKYREPL
+90 YAVTKYRELL
-101 WKNMSQFDKVV
+101 WKNMPQFDKVV
-112 DHTVYPDVNHA
+112 DYA
-123 VYPTA
+123 VDPIA
-128 VENMTVDLIRDDMNF
+128 IEKVTVDLIRDMTEFDEYYGGS
-143 LCRNI
+143 LR
-148 YNGEPLF
+148 LF

-179 DSLELSWD
+179 DSLEVSKD
-187 YNGKLTG
+187 YGSGKLKG
-194 HYYIGQITYSLVDSL
+194 HYYIGQITYTLVDSL
-209 ALSGDRQ
+209 TLSGDRQ

-227 YGSSLTGAW
+227 YGPSLTGAW
-236 KEAPEKSD
+236 KEDPEKSD
-244 VRSFDVSAL
+244 ERSFEIRPISL
-253 VLRYYDM
+253 YYYDM
-260 TSPYECSNFYI
+260 ASLYDDGHFLI

-280 AYEYVVPICQQSVE
+280 AYEYVVPICQLSVE
-294 RTNETDRDGD
+294 RTTETDSDGD
-304 GEVDQIVTWYDYACP
+304 GEPDQIVTWYGCTYP

-333 VMFDEGYILNRYDRH
+333 IMLDEGYSLNTYD
-348 LSFVHFENKNYIV
+348 SDFTFVHFENKNYIV
-361 AEVMKTGSD
+361 ANVQKAGND
-370 DKTESASIFYAITP
+370 GKTEFASVFYAITP

-399 LKATPELARKNEMVV
+399 LKATPEFARKNEMVV
-414 VDFRGIENAKLLSV
+414 VDFRGIENAKLLSL

>member
-22 SVALASQAQILKPKS
+22 SVALASQAQILKPES
-37 ELVGIGDPAPV
+37 VLGDMRVPV
-48 MFTCDGKGRM
+48 PVPGMFTCDGKSRM
-58 YNYLD
+58 SNYLD
-63 TDEKRVK
+63 HNEKNVK
-70 IYDENL
+70 VYNEDLE
-76 DVEKEFDLVLPNME
+76 VEKEFDLVLPNAQS
-90 TYAVTKYREPL
+90 YAVTKYRELL
-101 WKNMSQFDKVV
+101 WKNMPQFDKVV
-112 DHTVYPDVNHA
+112 DYA
-123 VYPTA
+123 VDPIA
-128 VENMTVDLIRDDMNF
+128 IEKVTVDLIRDMTEFDEYYGGS
-143 LCRNI
+143 LR
-148 YNGEPLF
+148 LF

-179 DSLELSWD
+179 DSLEVSKD
-187 YNGKLTG
+187 YGSGKLKG
-194 HYYIGQITYSLVDSL
+194 HYYIGQITYTLVDSL
-209 ALSGDRQ
+209 TLSGDRQ

-227 YGSSLTGAW
+227 YGPSLTGAW
-236 KEAPEKSD
+236 KEDPEKSD
-244 VRSFDVSAL
+244 ERSFEIRPISL
-253 VLRYYDM
+253 YYYDM
-260 TSPYECSNFYI
+260 ASLYDDGHFLI

-280 AYEYVVPICQQSVE
+280 AYEYVVPICQLSVE
-294 RTNETDRDGD
+294 RTTETDSDGD
-304 GEVDQIVTWYDYACP
+304 GEPDQIVTWYGCTYP

-333 VMFDEGYILNRYDRH
+333 IMLDEGYSLNTYD
-348 LSFVHFENKNYIV
+348 SDFTFVHFENKNYIV
-361 AEVMKTGSD
+361 ANVQKAGND
-370 DKTESASIFYAITP
+370 GKTEYASVFYAITP

-399 LKATPELARKNEMVV
+399 LKATPEFARKNEMVV
-414 VDFRGIENAKLLSV
+414 VDFRGKENAKLLSV

>member
-37 ELVGIGDPAPV
+37 VLGDMSEPV
-48 MFTCDGKGRM
+48 AVPGMFTCDGKSRM
-58 YNYLD
+58 SNYLD
-63 TDEKRVK
+63 YDEKNVK
-70 IYDENL
+70 VYNEDLE
-76 DVEKEFDLVLPNME
+76 VEKEFDLVLPNAE
-90 TYAVTKYREPL
+90 TYAMTKYRELL
-101 WKNMSQFDKVV
+101 WKNMPQFDKVV
-112 DHTVYPDVNHA
+112 DLA
-123 VYPTA
+123 GYPTA
-128 VENMTVDLIRDDMNF
+128 IENMTADQIRRDMTELNE
-143 LCRNI
+143 
-148 YNGEPLF
+148 YYEPRRLF

-179 DSLELSWD
+179 DSLEVSRD

-194 HYYIGQITYSLVDSL
+194 HYYIGKITYSLVDSL
-209 ALSGDRQ
+209 TLSGDRQ

-227 YGSSLTGAW
+227 YGPSLTGAW

-244 VRSFDVSAL
+244 VRSFEISPL
-253 VLRYYDM
+253 TLYYYDM
-260 TSPYECSNFYI
+260 ASPYECYDFYI
-271 TQNLFNADK
+271 TQNFFNADK

-294 RTNETDRDGD
+294 RTNETDLDGD
-304 GEVDQIVTWYDYACP
+304 GEVDQIVTWYGCAYP

-327 GNVVAT
+327 GNVLAT
-333 VMFDEGYILNRYDRH
+333 VMFDEGYRFGSYSMGMGRV
-348 LSFVHFENKNYIV
+348 LSLVHFENKDYIV
-361 AEVMKTGSD
+361 AEVEKTGSD
-370 DKTESASIFYAITP
+370 GKTESASIFYAITP
-384 GDAASIK
+384 GDASSIK

-399 LKATPELARKNEMVV
+399 LKAAPEFARKNEMVV

>member
-1 MRPTRIRE
+1 
-9 IKMKKTLLVVSAL
+9 MKKTLLVVSAL

-37 ELVGIGDPAPV
+37 ELADMRSPV
-48 MFTCDGKGRM
+48 PVPGMFTCDGKSRM
-58 YNYLD
+58 SNYLD
-63 TDEKRVK
+63 HGEKSVK

-76 DVEKEFDLVLPNME
+76 DVEKEFDLVLPNVE

-101 WKNMSQFDKVV
+101 WKNMPQFDKVV
-112 DHTVYPDVNHA
+112 DFAIDPIAIEDM
-123 VYPTA
+123 TA
-128 VENMTVDLIRDDMNF
+128 DRIRDLRTNDGYYV
-143 LCRNI
+143 L
-148 YNGEPLF
+148 L

-179 DSLELSWD
+179 DSLELSTD

-194 HYYIGQITYSLVDSL
+194 HYYIGKITYSLVDTL
-209 ALSGDRQ
+209 LLNGDRQ
-216 QCGKYSGTLKY
+216 QFGKYSGTLKY

-244 VRSFDVSAL
+244 VRSFDVEAL
-253 VLRYYDM
+253 DLMYSDM
-260 TSPYECSNFYI
+260 VSPCEESYFLI

-294 RTNETDRDGD
+294 RTNETDLDGD
-304 GEVDQIVTWYDYACP
+304 GEVDQIVTWYGYACP

-333 VMFDEGYILNRYDRH
+333 VMFDEGYILNRYDRY
-348 LSFVHFENKNYIV
+348 LNFVHFENKNYIV
-361 AEVMKTGSD
+361 ANVQKTGSD
-370 DKTESASIFYAITP
+370 GETEYASIFYAIAP

-414 VDFRGIENAKLLSV
+414 VDFSTIENAKLLSV

-437 QTPVAN
+437 QVPVAN

>member
-37 ELVGIGDPAPV
+37 ELGGVGVPV
-48 MFTCDGKGRM
+48 PGMFTCDGKSRM
-58 YNYLD
+58 SNYLD
-63 TDEKRVK
+63 YDKKSVK

-90 TYAVTKYREPL
+90 TCSVTKYRELL
-101 WKNMSQFDKVV
+101 WKNMPQFDKVV
-112 DHTVYPDVNHA
+112 DFVIDPIAIERV
-123 VYPTA
+123 TA
-128 VENMTVDLIRDDMNF
+128 DQIRDLRTNDGYYV
-143 LCRNI
+143 L
-148 YNGEPLF
+148 LL

-179 DSLELSWD
+179 DSLELSTD

-194 HYYIGQITYSLVDSL
+194 HYYIGKITYSLVDTL
-209 ALSGDRQ
+209 LLNGDRQ

-227 YGSSLTGAW
+227 YGASLTGAW
-236 KEAPEKSD
+236 KEAPEKGD
-244 VRSFDVSAL
+244 VKRYNVEAL
-253 VLRYYDM
+253 NLYYCDM
-260 TSPYECSNFYI
+260 LSPYDDSHFLI

-280 AYEYVVPICQQSVE
+280 AYEYVAPICQQSVE
-294 RTNETDRDGD
+294 RTNETDLDGD
-304 GEVDQIVTWYDYACP
+304 GEVDQIVTWYGCTYP

-333 VMFDEGYILNRYDRH
+333 VMFDDGYILNRYNRYLD
-348 LSFVHFENKNYIV
+348 FVHFENKNYIV
-361 AEVMKTGSD
+361 AGVEKTVGD
-370 DKTESASIFYAITP
+370 GETEYASIFYAIAP

-399 LKATPELARKNEMVV
+399 LKATPEFARKNEMVV
-414 VDFRGIENAKLLSV
+414 VDFSTIENAKLLSV

>member
-1 MRPTRIRE
+1 
-9 IKMKKTLLVVSAL
+9 MKKTLLVVSAL
-22 SVALASQAQILKPKS
+22 SVALASQAQILKPES
-37 ELVGIGDPAPV
+37 VLGDMRVPV
-48 MFTCDGKGRM
+48 PVPGMFTCDGKSRM
-58 YNYLD
+58 SNYLD
-63 TDEKRVK
+63 YNEKNVK
-70 IYDENL
+70 VYNEDLE
-76 DVEKEFDLVLPNME
+76 VEKEFDLVLPNAQS
-90 TYAVTKYREPL
+90 YAVTKYREL
-101 WKNMSQFDKVV
+101 SWKNMPQFDLVV
-112 DHTVYPDVNHA
+112 DYEVNPYA
-123 VYPTA
+123 IEDATA
-128 VENMTVDLIRDDMNF
+128 DRIRNDMNY
-143 LCRNI
+143 LYGYSGN
-148 YNGEPLF
+148 PLF

-179 DSLELSWD
+179 DSLIVSTD

-194 HYYIGQITYSLVDSL
+194 HYYIGQITYSLVNSDSL
-209 ALSGDRQ
+209 RQ

-227 YGSSLTGAW
+227 YGPSLTGAW
-236 KEAPEKSD
+236 KEDPEKSNE
-244 VRSFDVSAL
+244 RSFEIRPL
-253 VLRYYDM
+253 KLHYYDM
-260 TSPYECSNFYI
+260 ASLYDGDYFLI

-294 RTNETDRDGD
+294 STTETDRDGD
-304 GEVDQIVTWYDYACP
+304 GEPDQIVTWYGCTYP

-333 VMFDEGYILNRYDRH
+333 IMLDEGYSLNTYD
-348 LSFVHFENKNYIV
+348 SDFTFVLFENKNYIV
-361 AEVMKTGSD
+361 ANVQKAGSD
-370 DKTESASIFYAITP
+370 GKTEHASIFYAITP

>member
-1 MRPTRIRE
+1 
-9 IKMKKTLLVVSAL
+9 MKKTLLVVSAL
-22 SVALASQAQILKPKS
+22 SVALASQAQILKPES
-37 ELVGIGDPAPV
+37 VLGDMRVPV
-48 MFTCDGKGRM
+48 PVPGMFTCDGKSRM
-58 YNYLD
+58 SNYLD
-63 TDEKRVK
+63 HNEKNVK
-70 IYDENL
+70 VYNEDLE
-76 DVEKEFDLVLPNME
+76 VEKEFDLVLPNVQ
-90 TYAVTKYREPL
+90 TYAVTKYRELL
-101 WKNMSQFDKVV
+101 WKNMPQFDKVV
-112 DHTVYPDVNHA
+112 DYEYNPIAIENV
-123 VYPTA
+123 TA
-128 VENMTVDLIRDDMNF
+128 ALIRDYMNYF
-143 LCRNI
+143 
-148 YNGEPLF
+148 YGYHGEPLF

-179 DSLELSWD
+179 DSLEVSKD

-194 HYYIGQITYSLVDSL
+194 HYYIGQITYSLVNSDSL
-209 ALSGDRQ
+209 RQ

-227 YGSSLTGAW
+227 YGPSLTGAW

-244 VRSFDVSAL
+244 ERSFEIRPL
-253 VLRYYDM
+253 EMCYYDM
-260 TSPYECSNFYI
+260 ASLFDESYFLI

-280 AYEYVVPICQQSVE
+280 AYEYVAPICQQSVE
-294 RTNETDRDGD
+294 RTNETDLDGD
-304 GEVDQIVTWYDYACP
+304 GEVDQIVTWYGCTYP

-333 VMFDEGYILNRYDRH
+333 VMFDDGYILNRYNRYLD
-348 LSFVHFENKNYIV
+348 FVHFENKNYIV
-361 AEVMKTGSD
+361 AGVEKTVGD
-370 DKTESASIFYAITP
+370 GKTENASIFYAIAP

-399 LKATPELARKNEMVV
+399 LKATPEFARKNEMVV
-414 VDFRGIENAKLLSV
+414 VDFSTIENAKLLSV